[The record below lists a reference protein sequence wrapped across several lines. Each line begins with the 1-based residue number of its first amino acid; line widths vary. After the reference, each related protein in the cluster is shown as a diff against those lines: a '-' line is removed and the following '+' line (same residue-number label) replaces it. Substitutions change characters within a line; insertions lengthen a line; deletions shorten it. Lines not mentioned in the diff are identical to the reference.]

1 MRTAEEW
8 LALDD
13 LPTAQALIAA
23 AMAAERSKK

>member
-23 AMAAERSKK
+23 AKAAGRKEE